1 MSQLK
6 WTEELV
12 PPPPGYYDA
21 SRVYTLKGNAIT
33 ATLTQVYAIGA
44 TLTQVNEYWVL
55 WCGPLEVDK
64 DFLGEPERS
73 IDEVLQ
79 DAKAYLLATAEKK
92 LRDLQAFVDQIS
104 DSESPQ

>member
-1 MSQLK
+1 MPQLE
-6 WTEELV
+6 WQEELV

-33 ATLTQVYAIGA
+33 ATLTQVYG
-44 TLTQVNEYWVL
+44 YWVL

-64 DFLGEPERS
+64 DFLGEPGRP
-73 IDEVLQ
+73 IDELLQ
-79 DAKAYLLATAEKK
+79 DAKAYLLTTAEKK
-92 LRDLQAFVDQIS
+92 LRDLQAFVDQVS